1 MIFKNKKAYV
11 VNRFSD
17 NDLNPESYDLITN
30 NDFIFE
36 ATFKLNTNKLK
47 STDSCIVSREGYNM
61 GIYIYNFNNENFIKW
76 VWWEVDSENNHVCN
90 EIFVHKKYELT
101 NITNVKVVKKGT
113 EFSLYVN
120 GELYETKKIEYELF
134 DYSNK
139 LIYVGVSDPNS
150 ANNNN
155 AWFNGEI
162 YDVKIYDSI
171 DENINT
177 LYLWFDFE
185 NNDEFK
191 TFDKSGNKND
201 GHLFNQLVKKNKKD
215 EIEKIKREMEE
226 IEREIKEK
234 NIDLETFKT
243 KIEEEIEKIKIEI
256 KETEKITKEKNIE
269 LEILKTKIE
278 EKKNGKK

>member
-11 VNRFSD
+11 INRFSD

-76 VWWEVDSENNHVCN
+76 VWWEVDKENNHICK
-90 EIFVHKKYELT
+90 EIFVHKKYILT
-101 NITNVKVVKKGT
+101 NITNVKVIKKGA
-113 EFSLYVN
+113 EFTLYVN
-120 GELYETKKIEYELF
+120 GELYENKEIEYELF

-139 LIYVGVSDPNS
+139 LMYVGVSDPNS
-150 ANNNN
+150 VNNNG
-155 AWFNGEI
+155 WFNGEI
-162 YDVKIYDSI
+162 YDIKIYDSI

-177 LYLWFDFE
+177 LYMWFDFE

-201 GHLFNQLVKKNKKD
+201 GNLFSQLVKRAKKD
-215 EIEKIKREMEE
+215 EIEKIKIEIEE
-226 IEREIKEK
+226 IEKEIKEK
-234 NIDLETFKT
+234 NTDLELFKT
-243 KIEEEIEKIKIEI
+243 KIEEEIQKIKIEI
-256 KETEKITKEKNIE
+256 EETEKITKEKNIE

-278 EKKNGKK
+278 EKKNRKN

>member
-61 GIYIYNFNNENFIKW
+61 GIYIYNFNDENFIKW
-76 VWWEVDSENNHVCN
+76 VWWEVDNKNNHVCN

-101 NITNVKVVKKGT
+101 NITNVKVIKKGT

-120 GELYETKKIEYELF
+120 SELYETKEIKYELF

-139 LIYVGVSDPNS
+139 LMYVGVSDPNS
-150 ANNNN
+150 VNNNN

-162 YDVKIYDSI
+162 YYVKI
-171 DENINT
+171 
-177 LYLWFDFE
+177 
-185 NNDEFK
+185 
-191 TFDKSGNKND
+191 
-201 GHLFNQLVKKNKKD
+201 
-215 EIEKIKREMEE
+215 
-226 IEREIKEK
+226 
-234 NIDLETFKT
+234 
-243 KIEEEIEKIKIEI
+243 
-256 KETEKITKEKNIE
+256 
-269 LEILKTKIE
+269 
-278 EKKNGKK
+278 